1 MTAIA
6 IAVCINTLV
15 KVFYNYVYLD
25 LSKPGKFL
33 YDGMEFSFEP
43 FYVGKGFGNRWKK
56 MCGRN
61 RWLKHKLDKLKNK
74 WKLNDLV
81 SIFNVGQTEEHVLLE
96 EVRLIKKI
104 GRKDLDKGPL
114 LNLTDGG
121 ETTAGIIPWNK
132 GKKMMPWSL
141 EIREK
146 MKKRVPWNKGKTGV
160 QVFSLE
166 TKEKMKKRVP
176 WNKGKTGVQLV
187 SEVTR
192 EKLRQSTIV
201 ARKKRFWSTRHKIA
215 IAGTV

>member
-1 MTAIA
+1 
-6 IAVCINTLV
+6 
-15 KVFYNYVYLD
+15 
-25 LSKPGKFL
+25 
-33 YDGMEFSFEP
+33 
-43 FYVGKGFGNRWKK
+43 
-56 MCGRN
+56 
-61 RWLKHKLDKLKNK
+61 
-74 WKLNDLV
+74 
-81 SIFNVGQTEEHVLLE
+81 
-96 EVRLIKKI
+96 
-104 GRKDLDKGPL
+104 
-114 LNLTDGG
+114 
-121 ETTAGIIPWNK
+121 
-132 GKKMMPWSL
+132 
-141 EIREK
+141 